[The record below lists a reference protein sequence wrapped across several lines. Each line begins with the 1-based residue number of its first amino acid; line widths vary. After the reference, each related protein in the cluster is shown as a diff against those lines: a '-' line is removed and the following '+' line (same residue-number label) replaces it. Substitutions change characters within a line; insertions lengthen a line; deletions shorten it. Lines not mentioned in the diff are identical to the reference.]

1 MALLKLDVEEALGAG
16 GVTGA
21 AGSVGAG
28 SVVDGGSVAR
38 AACSGATA
46 GEAGRSL
53 RITGRL
59 EGGVAR
65 PPSSPERSAAATP
78 ESVMYS
84 AREGISISAFR
95 TFWSLVC
102 VDGAEGPEA
111 DSRESGAT
119 GLELTTS
126 SISRGVVFRRV
137 EGPGAPGSPS
147 YVIN

>member
-84 AREGISISAFR
+84 AR
-95 TFWSLVC
+95 
-102 VDGAEGPEA
+102 
-111 DSRESGAT
+111 
-119 GLELTTS
+119 
-126 SISRGVVFRRV
+126 
-137 EGPGAPGSPS
+137 
-147 YVIN
+147 